1 MGTYQVVVTDYDY
14 QNLDIERKIMAEYG
28 IKFIPAQ
35 CRTEEE
41 VIRAARKA
49 DGILNQYAPITA
61 NVIEQLE
68 NCKVIARYGVG
79 VNTIDVEAAT
89 KKGIVVSNVTDY
101 CLDEV
106 SDHALALLLALARK
120 IVVLNQ
126 SVKNGKWAVKEAS
139 PIFRLKGRVLGLVGF
154 GNIPQTL
161 AKKAKALGL
170 QVMAYDPFVPA
181 AVAADLGVA
190 LVCLEE
196 LLQKSDFVSV
206 HLPLNRETK
215 GIISRKEFELMKK
228 EAFMINTARGPVI
241 DESALIQ
248 ALEEKQIAGAALDVV
263 EKEPIA
269 PESPLLNMEEVILT
283 PHAAWY
289 SEESER
295 ELKRKSAQNI
305 VDVLNGYYPDY
316 MVNPSVKSK
325 LRLSEKGKEGMKN
338 GSHI

>member
-1 MGTYQVVVTDYDY
+1 MGAYQVVVTDYDF
-14 QNLDIERKIMAEYG
+14 QNVDIERNIMAEYG
-28 IKFIPAQ
+28 IEFIPAQ

-41 VIRAARKA
+41 VIRAAKKA

-61 NVIEQLE
+61 DVIEQLE
-68 NCKVIARYGVG
+68 NCQVIARYGVG

-89 KKGIVVSNVTDY
+89 KKGIIISNVTDY

-126 SVKNGKWAVKEAS
+126 SVKNGKWDVKKAK
-139 PIFRLKGRVLGLVGF
+139 PVFRLKGCVLGLVGF

-161 AKKAKALGL
+161 AVKAQSLGL
-170 QVMAYDPFVPA
+170 KVMAYDPFVPSSI
-181 AVAADLGVA
+181 ADALGVK
-190 LVCLEE
+190 LVRLEE
-196 LLQKSDFVSV
+196 LLQTSDFVSV

-215 GIISRKEFELMKK
+215 GIISRQAFELMKK
-228 EAFMINTARGPVI
+228 EAFIINTARGPVI
-241 DESALIQ
+241 DESALNR
-248 ALEEKQIAGAALDVV
+248 ALSEKQIAGAALDVV
-263 EKEPIA
+263 EKEPID
-269 PESPLLNMEEVILT
+269 PNSPLLNMEEVILT

-289 SEESER
+289 SEEAEF

-316 MVNPSVKSK
+316 MVNPSVKSR
-325 LRLSEKGKEGMKN
+325 LRLAKKERKR
-338 GSHI
+338 